1 MSQLRLIHRII
12 IDTVSLLILI
22 LALIWIYFQAVPVA
36 EWGLVTVDAFWLM
49 VVVASLYL
57 VVNVFAS
64 LCLMYMREDNTVA
77 KAIKSLV
84 MTILIIAIF
93 DWLLFPVLW
102 IFGYNL
108 ATEVKDILVIVSIVR
123 LLVKVWLR
131 RWLGGGASSE

>member
-1 MSQLRLIHRII
+1 MRIIHRII

-22 LALIWIYFQAVPVA
+22 FALVWIYFQATPVA
-36 EWGLVTVDAFWLM
+36 EWGLITVDAFWLM
-49 VVVASLYL
+49 VVVASLYIT
-57 VVNVFAS
+57 VNIFAS
-64 LCLMYMREDNTVA
+64 LCLMYMREDNALA

-108 ATEVKDILVIVSIVR
+108 AAEVKDILVFVSIVR
-123 LLVKVWLR
+123 LLVKIWLR
-131 RWLGGGASSE
+131 RWLGGREVE